1 VDAKEDHMQRL
12 PKIERDDVSGDLA
25 HFYEAVTGLLGRIPN
40 FYRTIAHAPWLAM
53 LLLPFNAAVQR
64 QWPGSRMS
72 GRIKELVVIKTSHVN
87 GCRYCYAHNT
97 ALGEAAGVT
106 HDEIV
111 EISSEDYLESKTLS
125 EAEKRAVQWAEAVTL
140 NTAAKRDDL
149 FAEMKRLFSD
159 AEIVEL
165 TMVSAMFNMIN
176 RLNDSLQ
183 VPIEMQDEVN
193 LIKRSLNL
201 DPTKIQAYVGWLAA
215 FWPKGDFASLNRQAE
230 DAATWPA
237 KAAE

>member
-1 VDAKEDHMQRL
+1 MQRL
-12 PKIERDDVSGDLA
+12 PKIEKEDISGELA
-25 HFYEAVTGLLGRIPN
+25 QFYEAVTALLGRVPN
-40 FYRTIAHAPWLAM
+40 FYRTISHAPWLTM
-53 LLLPFNAAVQR
+53 LLLPFNASVQR

-72 GRIKELVVIKTSHVN
+72 GRIKELVVIKTSHAN

-97 ALGEAAGVT
+97 ALGQAAGIT
-106 HDEIV
+106 DDEIAAL
-111 EISSEDYLESKTLS
+111 SSDDYLQSKTLS
-125 EAEKRAVQWAEAVTL
+125 EQEKVAIQWAEAVTQ

-149 FAEMKRLFSD
+149 FARMKRLFTD

-183 VPIEMQDEVN
+183 VPIEQEAEIG

-201 DPTKIQAYVGWLAA
+201 DPAKVQAYVAWLAA
-215 FWPKGDFASLNRQAE
+215 FWSRADFPALNKQAE
-230 DAATWPA
+230 SAASWPA
-237 KAAE
+237 QAAE

>member
-1 VDAKEDHMQRL
+1 MQRL
-12 PKIERDDVSGDLA
+12 PKIEKQDISGDLA
-25 HFYEAVTGLLGRIPN
+25 TFHESVTGLLGRVPN
-40 FYRTIAHAPWLAM
+40 FYRTISHAPWLAM

-97 ALGEAAGVT
+97 ALGQAAGIT
-106 HDEIV
+106 HDEII
-111 EISSEDYLESKTLS
+111 EISSNDYLQSKTLS
-125 EAEKRAVQWAEAVTL
+125 EAEKAAVQWAEAVTQ

-149 FAEMKRLFSD
+149 FAAMKQQFTN

-183 VPIEMQDEVN
+183 VPLEEQDEVN

-201 DPTKIQAYVGWLAA
+201 DPAKVQAYIAWVAD
-215 FWPKGDFASLNRQAE
+215 FWPEKDFASLNKQAE
-230 DAATWPA
+230 AAATWPA
-237 KAAE
+237 R

>member
-1 VDAKEDHMQRL
+1 MQRL
-12 PKIERDDVSGDLA
+12 PKIERKNISGDLDR
-25 HFYEAVTGLLGRIPN
+25 FYGAVTGLLGRVPN
-40 FYRTIAHAPWLAM
+40 FYQTISHAPWLAM
-53 LLLPFNAAVQR
+53 VLLPFNAAVQR

-97 ALGEAAGVT
+97 ALGDAAGIS
-106 HDEIV
+106 HDEII
-111 EISSEDYLESKTLS
+111 EISSEDYLHSKTLS
-125 EAEKRAVQWAEAVTL
+125 EAEKAAVQWAEAVTL
-140 NTAAKRDDL
+140 NTAANRDDL

-176 RLNDSLQ
+176 RLNDSLR
-183 VPIEMQDEVN
+183 VPIEEQDEVN

-201 DPTKIQAYVGWLAA
+201 DPAKIQAYVAWLAE
-215 FWPKGDFASLNRQAE
+215 FWPDKDFASLNRQAE
-230 DAATWPA
+230 SAATWPA
-237 KAAE
+237 EAAE